1 MNADPI
7 NINRM
12 DALGFVQKAR
22 QMDAKG
28 VATIRDDG
36 MHDVMQ
42 HNYLRKSIEQ
52 RVENKVLI
60 RDYKLK

>member
-1 MNADPI
+1 MMDI
-7 NINRM
+7 NGVPTVRY
-12 DALGFVQKAR
+12 DGFN
-22 QMDAKG
+22 
-28 VATIRDDG
+28 
-36 MHDVMQ
+36 DVMQ

>member
-1 MNADPI
+1 MMDI
-7 NINRM
+7 N
-12 DALGFVQKAR
+12 
-22 QMDAKG
+22 G

-60 RDYKLK
+60 RDYKIK

>member
-1 MNADPI
+1 MMDI
-7 NINRM
+7 N
-12 DALGFVQKAR
+12 
-22 QMDAKG
+22 G

-42 HNYLRKSIEQ
+42 HSYLRKSIEQ

-60 RDYKLK
+60 RDFKIK

>member
-1 MNADPI
+1 MMDI
-7 NINRM
+7 N
-12 DALGFVQKAR
+12 
-22 QMDAKG
+22 G
-28 VATIRDDG
+28 VATIKADG
-36 MHDVMQ
+36 MNDVMQ